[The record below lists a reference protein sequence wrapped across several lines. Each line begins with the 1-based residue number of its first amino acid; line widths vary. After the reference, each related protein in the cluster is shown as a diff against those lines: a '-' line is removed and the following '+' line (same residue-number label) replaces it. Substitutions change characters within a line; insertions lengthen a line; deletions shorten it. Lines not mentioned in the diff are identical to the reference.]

1 MTDSVPTSPPVD
13 QQSESAPGVH
23 ELHGWLHRQATRWL
37 RGRQCVTMQ
46 PTALVNDAFVK
57 LIASG
62 AFRHN
67 QSRSMLMLAG
77 TRALRDV
84 IVGYVRHRF
93 AQKRWNGS
101 RPVSLDRI
109 DAEAQRRGI
118 DLVELN
124 DLLETLA
131 RTSPLQATI
140 VELRFFG
147 GFTMPEIAAATGKS
161 LSTIE
166 SQWCAGRTW
175 LATRLS
181 PCA

>member
-1 MTDSVPTSPPVD
+1 MTDSVPTSPTVEQPT
-13 QQSESAPGVH
+13 ESGSGVH

-62 AFRHN
+62 AFRHD
-67 QSRSMLMLAG
+67 QSRSKLMMAG
-77 TRALRDV
+77 SRALRDV

-93 AQKRWNGS
+93 ARKRWNGS

-109 DAEAQRRGI
+109 DAEARRRGI

-124 DLLETLA
+124 DLLETLT
-131 RTSPLQATI
+131 RTAPLQATI

-161 LSTIE
+161 LATVE
-166 SQWCAGRTW
+166 KQWSEARAW
-175 LATRLS
+175 LAARLG
-181 PCA
+181 PRG